1 MRGTSKGSVEGES
14 RVEQSSPHVCIKQG
28 RPNFVPL
35 EGQKQT
41 HVAVCADLRGEQ
53 EYEQGNKIVG
63 QFDSSSSLSLPAVLR
78 LWKWINN

>member
-1 MRGTSKGSVEGES
+1 MRGTSNGSVLS
-14 RVEQSSPHVCIKQG
+14 KSKVEQSSPHVCIKQG

-41 HVAVCADLRGEQ
+41 HVAVCTNLRGEQ
-53 EYEQGNKIVG
+53 EYEQVNKIVG

-78 LWKWINN
+78 L